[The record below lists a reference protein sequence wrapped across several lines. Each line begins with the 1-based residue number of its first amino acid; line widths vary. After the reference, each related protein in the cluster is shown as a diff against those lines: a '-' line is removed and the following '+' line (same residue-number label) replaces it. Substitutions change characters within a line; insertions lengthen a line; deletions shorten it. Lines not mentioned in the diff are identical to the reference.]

1 MDAHAAER
9 ARVEKHKKQGYK
21 PNEISPQANFVI
33 SLILT
38 LLTLVFILPVLLVIV
53 VSFSTPE
60 SLTHR
65 GYSLIPESWT
75 LTTYKYLFQSGR
87 QILDSY
93 KVTIARTV
101 IGPLI
106 SLAVMSL
113 YSFVIAYRS
122 FPARKFY
129 TYFLFISSIFS
140 GGMVASFIVNVRY
153 LGLYDNFL
161 IYILPTAIS
170 WFNVIILRTFI
181 QTTIPDSLF
190 EAAKIDGAGD
200 FRIFFQIVLP
210 LFKAG
215 LATIG
220 LFCVVGQWNEWTTA
234 LLYID
239 NPKLVPIQTM
249 LQRIQNNINFIKNN
263 AQMSGT
269 QEEQQ
274 ILNSLPTESA
284 QMAITVIATVPILCV
299 YPFFQKYFIKG
310 MTIGSVK
317 G

>member
-1 MDAHAAER
+1 MDDHKLELER
-9 ARVEKHKKQGYK
+9 VRMHKKQGYK
-21 PNEISPQANFVI
+21 PNEISPKANFII
-33 SLILT
+33 STLLT
-38 LLTLVFILPVLLVIV
+38 LLTLVYIIPVLLVVI
-53 VSFSTPE
+53 VSFTTSQ
-60 SLTHR
+60 SLAVK
-65 GYSLIPESWT
+65 GYSLIPMEM
-75 LTTYKYLFQSGR
+75 TTQTYAYLFKSGK

-93 KVTIARTV
+93 KVTVARTV

-106 SLAVMSL
+106 SLTVMSL

-129 TYFLFISSIFS
+129 TYFLFISSVFS

-161 IYILPTAIS
+161 IYILPSAIS

-220 LFCVVGQWNEWTTA
+220 LFCVVGQWNEWTIA

-249 LQRIQNNINFIKNN
+249 LQRIQQNINFIKNN

-269 QEEQQ
+269 QEEMQ
-274 ILNSLPTESA
+274 ILNNLPTESA
-284 QMAITVIATVPILCV
+284 QMAITVIATIPILCV

>member
-1 MDAHAAER
+1 MDGHAAER
-9 ARVEKHKKQGYK
+9 ARLAKHKAQGYK
-21 PNEISPQANFVI
+21 PNEISPRANFII
-33 SLILT
+33 SFFLV
-38 LLTLVFILPVLLVIV
+38 LLTFVFIVPVLLVIV

-65 GYSLIPESWT
+65 GYSLFPESFT
-75 LTTYKYLFQSGR
+75 ISTYQYLFRSGR
-87 QILDSY
+87 QILQSY
-93 KVTIARTV
+93 KVTIARTI
-101 IGPLI
+101 IGPVI
-106 SLAVMSL
+106 SLAVMSM
-113 YSFVIAYRS
+113 YSFIIAYRS

-129 TYFLFISSIFS
+129 TYFLFFSSIFS

-161 IYILPTAIS
+161 IYVLPSAIS

-239 NPKLVPIQTM
+239 NPDLVPIQTM

-263 AQMSGT
+263 AQMSAT
-269 QEEQQ
+269 MEEQQ
-274 ILNSLPTESA
+274 ILASLPTESA

-299 YPFFQKYFIKG
+299 YPFFQKYFIRG

>member
-1 MDAHAAER
+1 MGNAVAKR
-9 ARVEKHKKQGYK
+9 KKGWS
-21 PNEISPQANFVI
+21 PNEISPRANFII
-33 SLILT
+33 SFIMT
-38 LLTLVFILPVLLVIV
+38 ALTLVFLIPVILVIV
-53 VSFSTPE
+53 VSFTTPE
-60 SLTHR
+60 SLTYN
-65 GYSLIPESWT
+65 GYSLFPDSM
-75 LTTYKYLFQSGR
+75 TTSTYQYLFKSGR
-87 QILDSY
+87 QIVQSY
-93 KVTIARTV
+93 KVTIARTL
-101 IGPLI
+101 IGPII
-106 SLAVMSL
+106 SLAVMSM

-122 FPARKFY
+122 FPGRKFY
-129 TYFLFISSIFS
+129 TYFLFFSSIFS
-140 GGMVASFIVNVRY
+140 GGMVASYIINVRY
-153 LGLYDNFL
+153 LHLYDSFL
-161 IYILPTAIS
+161 IYILPSAIS

-181 QTTIPDSLF
+181 QTTIPDSLL

-200 FRIFFQIVLP
+200 FRIFLQIVLP

-220 LFCVVGQWNEWTTA
+220 LFCVVGQWNEWSTA

-239 NPKLVPIQTM
+239 NPDLVPVQTL

-263 AQMSGT
+263 ANMSGSQ
-269 QEEQQ
+269 QELL
-274 ILNSLPTESA
+274 ILNSIPTESA

>member
-1 MDAHAAER
+1 MSRKKKVDSFDASVR
-9 ARVEKHKKQGYK
+9 
-21 PNEISPQANFVI
+21 NNFNMISPGANVVLMIVMIFLAALVVLPLVLIVI
-33 SLILT
+33 
-38 LLTLVFILPVLLVIV
+38 
-53 VSFSTPE
+53 VSFSS
-60 SLTHR
+60 SLSIAHR
-65 GYSLIPESWT
+65 GYTFFPEEWTLMGYQYLFKSGEQVLQSYLITIFYAVTGTVLSLIIMSMFAFVLSQKQLKGRMF
-75 LTTYKYLFQSGR
+75 LTFFMYLTMLIHSGLVAR
-87 QILDSY
+87 YIIYTQVYHIYD
-93 KVTIARTV
+93 TIWV
-101 IGPLI
+101 
-106 SLAVMSL
+106 
-113 YSFVIAYRS
+113 
-122 FPARKFY
+122 
-129 TYFLFISSIFS
+129 FLLPGLVGGYNIF
-140 GGMVASFIVNVRY
+140 
-153 LGLYDNFL
+153 
-161 IYILPTAIS
+161 
-170 WFNVIILRTFI
+170 ILRTFI
-181 QTTIPDSLF
+181 NTTIPDSLF

>member
-1 MDAHAAER
+1 MDTTNGTVRKIRKGHS
-9 ARVEKHKKQGYK
+9 
-21 PNEISPQANFVI
+21 PNEISPKANAII
-33 SLILT
+33 STVMT
-38 LLTLVFILPVLLVIV
+38 LLTLVFLIPVFLVIM

-60 SLTHR
+60 SLLR
-65 GYSLIPESWT
+65 KGYSLFPSQLT
-75 LTTYKYLFQSGR
+75 LTTYQYLFKTGR
-87 QILDSY
+87 QILQSY
-93 KVTIARTV
+93 KVTIARTI

-106 SLAVMSL
+106 SLVVMSM

-122 FPARKFY
+122 FPGRKFY
-129 TYFLFISSIFS
+129 TYFLFFSSIFS
-140 GGMVASFIVNVRY
+140 GGMVASFIINVRY
-153 LGLYDNFL
+153 LRLYDNFL
-161 IYILPTAIS
+161 IFVLPTAIS

-200 FRIFFQIVLP
+200 FRIFVQIVLP

-239 NPKLVPIQTM
+239 NPNLVPIQTM
-249 LQRIQNNINFIKNN
+249 LQRIQQNINFIKQNSN
-263 AQMSGT
+263 MSST
-269 QEEQQ
+269 QEEQL
-274 ILNSLPTESA
+274 ILNSLPTEAA

>member
-1 MDAHAAER
+1 M
-9 ARVEKHKKQGYK
+9 
-21 PNEISPQANFVI
+21 
-33 SLILT
+33 T
-38 LLTLVFILPVLLVIV
+38 LLTLVFLIPVFLVIM

-60 SLTHR
+60 SLLR
-65 GYSLIPESWT
+65 KGYSLFPSQMT
-75 LTTYKYLFQSGR
+75 LTTYQYLFKTGR
-87 QILDSY
+87 QILQSY
-93 KVTIARTV
+93 KVTIARTI

-106 SLAVMSL
+106 SLVVMSM

-122 FPARKFY
+122 FPGRKFY
-129 TYFLFISSIFS
+129 TYFLFFSSIFS
-140 GGMVASFIVNVRY
+140 GGLVASFIINVRY
-153 LGLYDNFL
+153 LKLYDNFL
-161 IYILPTAIS
+161 IFVLPTAIS

-200 FRIFFQIVLP
+200 FRIFVQIVVP

-239 NPKLVPIQTM
+239 NPNLVPIQTM
-249 LQRIQNNINFIKNN
+249 LQRIQQNINFIKQNSN
-263 AQMSGT
+263 MSST
-269 QEEQQ
+269 QEEQL
-274 ILNSLPTESA
+274 ILNSLPTEAA

>member
-1 MDAHAAER
+1 MDTTKNEAPR
-9 ARVEKHKKQGYK
+9 LKKGYS
-21 PNEISPQANFVI
+21 PNEISPKANAIISTVMTALTVI
-33 SLILT
+33 
-38 LLTLVFILPVLLVIV
+38 FIIPVLLVIV

-60 SLTHR
+60 SLLR
-65 GYSLIPESWT
+65 NGYTLFPDG
-75 LTTYKYLFQSGR
+75 LTTTTYQYLFKSGR
-87 QILDSY
+87 QIAQSY
-93 KVTIARTV
+93 RVTIARTV
-101 IGPLI
+101 LGPLI
-106 SLAVMSL
+106 SLAVMSM
-113 YSFVIAYRS
+113 YSYVVAYRS

-129 TYFLFISSIFS
+129 TYFLFFSSIFS
-140 GGMVASFIVNVRY
+140 GGMVASFIINVRY
-153 LGLYDNFL
+153 LHLYDNFL
-161 IYILPTAIS
+161 IYILPSAIS

-200 FRIFFQIVLP
+200 FRIFVQIVLP

-239 NPKLVPIQTM
+239 NPDLVPIQTM
-249 LQRIQNNINFIKNN
+249 LQRIQANINFIKNN
-263 AQMSGT
+263 SQMSNT
-269 QEEQQ
+269 QEEQM
-274 ILNSLPTESA
+274 ILNSLPTEGA
-284 QMAITVIATVPILCV
+284 QMAITTIATVPILCV

>member
-1 MDAHAAER
+1 VDTTNGTVRKIRKGHS
-9 ARVEKHKKQGYK
+9 
-21 PNEISPQANFVI
+21 PNEISPKANAII
-33 SLILT
+33 STVMT
-38 LLTLVFILPVLLVIV
+38 LLTLVFLIPVFLVIM

-60 SLTHR
+60 SLLR
-65 GYSLIPESWT
+65 KGYSLFPSQMT
-75 LTTYKYLFQSGR
+75 LTTYQYLFKTGR
-87 QILDSY
+87 QILQSY
-93 KVTIARTV
+93 KVTIARTI

-106 SLAVMSL
+106 SLVVMSM

-122 FPARKFY
+122 FPGRKFY
-129 TYFLFISSIFS
+129 TYFLFFSSIFS
-140 GGMVASFIVNVRY
+140 GGLVASFIINVRY
-153 LGLYDNFL
+153 LKLYDNFL
-161 IYILPTAIS
+161 IFVLPTAIS

-200 FRIFFQIVLP
+200 FRIFVQIVVP

-239 NPKLVPIQTM
+239 NPNLVPIQTM
-249 LQRIQNNINFIKNN
+249 LQRIQQNINFIKQNSN
-263 AQMSGT
+263 MSST
-269 QEEQQ
+269 QEEQL
-274 ILNSLPTESA
+274 ILNSLPTEAA